1 MTYETPMPAEIHV
14 NASDREPEIALPPRP
29 VWVYLAF
36 AFTLLYMSIHL
47 YWAVGGTWGLPLLA
61 LHDKSAVQAVDWV
74 VCVIMV
80 IGAVLVLALNHP
92 IGRRVRSWML
102 LVPIWIGAVVCVSH
116 GIYGFA
122 TKALYLSGRHGAV
135 NFPVVPGVSAATA
148 AAKNHLSA
156 VQDLVV
162 FEPCFVVE
170 GVLLALAAWQFIR
183 TPAGRRKWSM
193 SMIVGIVVIDVFGAL
208 LSLGGMHFAIS

>member
-1 MTYETPMPAEIHV
+1 VNTASRMESLGVPGCIQVTARTYQRLRD
-14 NASDREPEIALPPRP
+14 SYRFQRR
-29 VWVYLAF
+29 
-36 AFTLLYMSIHL
+36 
-47 YWAVGGTWGLPLLA
+47 GLVA
-61 LHDKSAVQAVDWV
+61 
-74 VCVIMV
+74 V

-170 GVLLALAAWQFIR
+170 GVLLALAGWQFIR
-183 TPAGRRKWSM
+183 TPAGRRTWSM
-193 SMIVGIVVIDVFGAL
+193 SMIVGIVAIDVFGAL
-208 LSLGGMHFAIS
+208 LSLGGMHVAIS